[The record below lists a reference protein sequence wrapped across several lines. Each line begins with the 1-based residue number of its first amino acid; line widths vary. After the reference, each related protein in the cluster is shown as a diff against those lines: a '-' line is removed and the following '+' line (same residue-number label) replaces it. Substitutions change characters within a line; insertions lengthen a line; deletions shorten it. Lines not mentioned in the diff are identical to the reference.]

1 MKIRQAFLS
10 LCAMLVAAVCGAQVR
25 DGTVEISP
33 FAGYLFGGTFAQG
46 TNALFDYPVDVAD
59 HSTYGVRVG
68 YNVTSKLELEA
79 QASHTD
85 TTFVT
90 SSSDVLFGGGGGQDL
105 GGLRIDYLLGYS
117 TFNFGHGRVVPYIT
131 AGLGVALL
139 DADVC
144 SGATT
149 PCQNP
154 GQDTRFTASIGGGI
168 KIFANPHFGFR
179 FDGRYYGTW
188 LPTSSSSTC
197 STYYYYYS
205 CSSGQWLSNGDVSGG
220 LVFAF

>member
-1 MKIRQAFLS
+1 MKTRLAFVSFGALLFAS
-10 LCAMLVAAVCGAQVR
+10 VCGAQVR

-33 FAGYLFGGTFAQG
+33 YYGYLFGGSFDQG
-46 TNALFDYPVDVAD
+46 TNALFNFSVDVDD
-59 HSTYGVRVG
+59 HATYGVRVG
-68 YNVTSKLELEA
+68 YNVTSKFEVEV
-79 QASHTD
+79 QASRTD
-85 TTFVT
+85 TAFVT
-90 SSSDVLFGGGGGQDL
+90 TNDVLFGGGTQQL
-105 GGLRIDYLLGYS
+105 GDLRIGYLLGYG

-131 AGLGVALL
+131 TGLGVALL
-139 DADVC
+139 EADVC

-154 GQDTRFTASIGGGI
+154 GQDTRFTASIGGGV
-168 KIFANPHFGFR
+168 KIFVNPHFGFR

-188 LPTSSSSTC
+188 LPSSYSQTC

-205 CSSGQWLSNGDVSGG
+205 CSSGSWLSNDDVTGG